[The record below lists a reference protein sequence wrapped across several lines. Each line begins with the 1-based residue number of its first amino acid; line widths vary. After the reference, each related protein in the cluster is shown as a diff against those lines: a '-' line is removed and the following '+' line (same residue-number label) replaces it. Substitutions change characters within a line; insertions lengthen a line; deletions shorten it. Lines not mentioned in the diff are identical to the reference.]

1 MNRLLMQF
9 VKCLTVV
16 LIVGNVVGAFVLPQV
31 VLAVEP
37 RSGTAAGDGSAAAPQ
52 QQQQQQTAFPI
63 AIVVGVSCLA
73 AGYAVGRVG
82 SAAVGAVSERPEMF
96 GRALVFVGLAE
107 GIAIYGLII
116 GIMLMLVK

>member
-1 MNRLLMQF
+1 MNRLLIQF

-16 LIVGNVVGAFVLPQV
+16 LIIGNVVGAFVLPQV
-31 VLAVEP
+31 VLA
-37 RSGTAAGDGSAAAPQ
+37 AGSPENDVNDSAPAP

>member
-1 MNRLLMQF
+1 MNRLLIQF

-16 LIVGNVVGAFVLPQV
+16 LIIGNVVGAFVLPQV
-31 VLAVEP
+31 VLA
-37 RSGTAAGDGSAAAPQ
+37 AGSPENDVNDSAPAP
-52 QQQQQQTAFPI
+52 QQQQTAFPI

>member
-1 MNRLLMQF
+1 MNRLLIQF

-16 LIVGNVVGAFVLPQV
+16 LIIGNVVGAFVLPQV
-31 VLAVEP
+31 VLA
-37 RSGTAAGDGSAAAPQ
+37 AGSPENEVNDPAPAPQ

>member
-1 MNRLLMQF
+1 MNRLLLQF

-37 RSGTAAGDGSAAAPQ
+37 ADAAAEGGKPAAAGEP
-52 QQQQQQTAFPI
+52 TAFPI

-82 SAAVGAVSERPEMF
+82 SAAIGAVSERPEMF